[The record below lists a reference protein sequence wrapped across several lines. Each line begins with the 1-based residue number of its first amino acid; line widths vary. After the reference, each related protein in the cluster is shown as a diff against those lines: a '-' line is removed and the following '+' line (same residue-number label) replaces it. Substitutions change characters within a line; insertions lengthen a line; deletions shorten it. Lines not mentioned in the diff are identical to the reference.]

1 MKRARH
7 DEPEDAVDGEGGE
20 SVRIDMTS
28 VSAMMYLAE
37 RRAERDQNQHF
48 CKFSDNRLAGKG
60 TSPSAMSD

>member
-28 VSAMMYLAE
+28 VSASIAASTYGNGPQLRTTCGPWA
-37 RRAERDQNQHF
+37 
-48 CKFSDNRLAGKG
+48 
-60 TSPSAMSD
+60 